1 MFMPQLLILYTR
13 KEVCHSS
20 KMTESD
26 FIEVAKLDEVPA
38 GNMKHIELNRKE
50 ILIVNLADKIYALND
65 RCSHTNAPLSMGYIQ
80 DNIITCPM
88 HGARFDITTGKKV
101 SDPKMPSFNIDSLP
115 VNMLKYMEYAGQLLS
130 RIKTYDQDS
139 YEVRV
144 EGNSI
149 KIKV

>member
-1 MFMPQLLILYTR
+1 MAQPAF
-13 KEVCHSS
+13 V
-20 KMTESD
+20 
-26 FIEVAKLDEVPA
+26 EVAKLDEVPA
-38 GNMKHIELNRKE
+38 GKMKHIELNGKE
-50 ILIVNLADKIYALND
+50 IMIVNLDGKFYALND
-65 RCSHTNAPLSMGYIQ
+65 RCSHTNAPLSMGHIQ
-80 DNIITCPM
+80 DSILTCPM

-115 VNMLKYMEYAGQLLS
+115 VNMQKYMEYAGQLLS

-149 KIKV
+149 KLKV

>member
-1 MFMPQLLILYTR
+1 MAQPAF
-13 KEVCHSS
+13 V
-20 KMTESD
+20 
-26 FIEVAKLDEVPA
+26 EVAKLDEVPA
-38 GNMKHIELNRKE
+38 GKMKHIEFNGKE
-50 ILIVNLADKIYALND
+50 IMIVNLDGKFYALND
-65 RCSHTNAPLSMGYIQ
+65 RCSHTNAPLSMGHIQ
-80 DNIITCPM
+80 DSILTCPM

-115 VNMLKYMEYAGQLLS
+115 VNMQKYMEYAGQLLS

-149 KIKV
+149 KLKL

>member
-1 MFMPQLLILYTR
+1 MAQP
-13 KEVCHSS
+13 
-20 KMTESD
+20 D
-26 FIEVAKLDEVPA
+26 FVEVAKLDEVPA
-38 GNMKHIELNRKE
+38 GTMKHIELNGKE
-50 ILIVNLADKIYALND
+50 IMIVNLGGKFYALND
-65 RCSHTNAPLSMGYIQ
+65 RCSHTNAPLSMGHIQ
-80 DNIITCPM
+80 DSILTCPM

-115 VNMLKYMEYAGQLLS
+115 VNMQKYMEYAGQLLS

-149 KIKV
+149 KLKL

>member
-1 MFMPQLLILYTR
+1 
-13 KEVCHSS
+13 
-20 KMTESD
+20 
-26 FIEVAKLDEVPA
+26 
-38 GNMKHIELNRKE
+38 
-50 ILIVNLADKIYALND
+50 
-65 RCSHTNAPLSMGYIQ
+65 
-80 DNIITCPM
+80 M

-115 VNMLKYMEYAGQLLS
+115 VNMQKYMEYAGQLLS

-149 KIKV
+149 KLKL

>member
-1 MFMPQLLILYTR
+1 MTDVATQMPHYQW
-13 KEVCHSS
+13 EH
-20 KMTESD
+20 
-26 FIEVAKLDEVPA
+26 
-38 GNMKHIELNRKE
+38 
-50 ILIVNLADKIYALND
+50 
-65 RCSHTNAPLSMGYIQ
+65 IQ
-80 DNIITCPM
+80 DSILTCPM

-115 VNMLKYMEYAGQLLS
+115 VNMQKYMEYAGQLLS

-149 KIKV
+149 KLKL

>member
-1 MFMPQLLILYTR
+1 MAQPAF
-13 KEVCHSS
+13 V
-20 KMTESD
+20 
-26 FIEVAKLDEVPA
+26 EVAKLDEVPA
-38 GNMKHIELNRKE
+38 GKMKHIELNGKE
-50 ILIVNLADKIYALND
+50 IMIVNLDGKFYALND
-65 RCSHTNAPLSMGYIQ
+65 RCSHTNAPLSMGHIQ
-80 DNIITCPM
+80 DSILKCPM

-115 VNMLKYMEYAGQLLS
+115 VNMQKYMEYAGQLLS

-149 KIKV
+149 KLKL

>member
-1 MFMPQLLILYTR
+1 
-13 KEVCHSS
+13 
-20 KMTESD
+20 MTQPA
-26 FIEVAKLDEVPA
+26 FVEVAKLDEVPA
-38 GNMKHIELNRKE
+38 GKMKHIELNGKE
-50 ILIVNLADKIYALND
+50 IMIVNLDGKFYALND
-65 RCSHTNAPLSMGYIQ
+65 RCSHTNAPLSMGHIQ
-80 DNIITCPM
+80 DSILTCPM

-115 VNMLKYMEYAGQLLS
+115 VNMQKYMEYAGQLLS

-149 KIKV
+149 KLKL

>member
-1 MFMPQLLILYTR
+1 MAQPAF
-13 KEVCHSS
+13 V
-20 KMTESD
+20 
-26 FIEVAKLDEVPA
+26 EVAKLDEVPT
-38 GNMKHIELNRKE
+38 GKMKHIELNGKE
-50 ILIVNLADKIYALND
+50 IMIVNLDGKFYALND
-65 RCSHTNAPLSMGYIQ
+65 RCSHTNAPLSMGHIQ
-80 DNIITCPM
+80 DSILTCPM

-115 VNMLKYMEYAGQLLS
+115 VNMQKYMEYAGQLLS

-149 KIKV
+149 KLKL

>member
-1 MFMPQLLILYTR
+1 MAQPAF
-13 KEVCHSS
+13 V
-20 KMTESD
+20 
-26 FIEVAKLDEVPA
+26 EVAKLDEVPA
-38 GNMKHIELNRKE
+38 GKMKHIELNGKE
-50 ILIVNLADKIYALND
+50 IMIVNLDGKFYALND
-65 RCSHTNAPLSMGYIQ
+65 RCSHTNAPLSMGHIQ
-80 DNIITCPM
+80 DNILTCPM

-115 VNMLKYMEYAGQLLS
+115 VNMQKYMEYAGQLLS

-149 KIKV
+149 KLKL

>member
-1 MFMPQLLILYTR
+1 MAQPAF
-13 KEVCHSS
+13 V
-20 KMTESD
+20 
-26 FIEVAKLDEVPA
+26 EVAKLDEVHV
-38 GNMKHIELNRKE
+38 GKMKHIELNGKE
-50 ILIVNLADKIYALND
+50 IMIVNLDGKFYALND
-65 RCSHTNAPLSMGYIQ
+65 RCSHTNAPLSMGHIQ
-80 DNIITCPM
+80 DSILTCPM

-115 VNMLKYMEYAGQLLS
+115 VNMQKYMEYAGQLLS

-149 KIKV
+149 KLKL

>member
-1 MFMPQLLILYTR
+1 MAQPAF
-13 KEVCHSS
+13 V
-20 KMTESD
+20 
-26 FIEVAKLDEVPA
+26 EVAKLDEVPA
-38 GNMKHIELNRKE
+38 GKMKHIELNGKE
-50 ILIVNLADKIYALND
+50 IMIVNLDGKFYALND
-65 RCSHTNAPLSMGYIQ
+65 RCSHTNAPLSMGRIQ
-80 DNIITCPM
+80 DSILTCPM

-115 VNMLKYMEYAGQLLS
+115 VNMQKYMEYAGQLLS

-149 KIKV
+149 KLKL